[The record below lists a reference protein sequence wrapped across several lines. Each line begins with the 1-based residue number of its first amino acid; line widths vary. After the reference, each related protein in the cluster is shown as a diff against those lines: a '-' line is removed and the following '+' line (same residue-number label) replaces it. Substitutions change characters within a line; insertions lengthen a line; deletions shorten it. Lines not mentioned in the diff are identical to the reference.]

1 MENTKQNG
9 LIKVLVGLSF
19 MVMITVNALANA
31 LPIGGLNT
39 GEVSD
44 SFPNLFAPQGLT
56 FSIWGLI
63 YLLVLG
69 FVLFHIGLFRQAYDK
84 KEKNQLLDKLG
95 LLFIISSLSNASWIF
110 AWHYQIMPL
119 TLLFM
124 LSILICLILIIQNLY
139 HFHQSSKLNGSEKF
153 FLRLPFSIYFAWITV
168 ATIANITAFLVR
180 LGWNGWGIEESLWTV
195 IILIVGALIGIATM
209 LRFRDIAYALVFVW
223 AYAGIWMKHIK
234 PGPEGFSGLYPG
246 VINTSL
252 VCIIVFLLVVV
263 YLLIQRAR
271 SHQS

>member
-1 MENTKQNG
+1 MVNTKQNG
-9 LIKVLVGLSF
+9 LIKALVGLSF

-69 FVLFHIGLFRQAYDK
+69 FVLFHLGLFRNTNDSI
-84 KEKNQLLDKLG
+84 EKNQLLDKVG
-95 LLFIISSLSNASWIF
+95 LLFIIKSLANASWIF

-119 TLLFM
+119 TLFFM
-124 LSILICLILIIQNLY
+124 FTILLCLILITLAIHRY
-139 HFHQSSKLNGSEKF
+139 HQSLKLNSTEKF
-153 FLRLPFSIYFAWITV
+153 FLRLPFSIYFGWITV

-209 LRFRDIAYALVFVW
+209 LRFKDIAYALVFVW
-223 AYAGIWMKHIK
+223 AYAGIWMKHIR

-246 VINTSL
+246 VINISL
-252 VCIIVFLLVVV
+252 VCIIAFLVIVA
-263 YLLIQRAR
+263 YLLFQRTR
-271 SHQS
+271 SHKV